1 MRAWL
6 FVSMIVLEV
15 DVARDCDTGT
25 TKVAATGA
33 LIFHTW
39 REIIIATMCDARI
52 HWYRGRDER

>member
-1 MRAWL
+1 
-6 FVSMIVLEV
+6 MIVLEV